1 MHWPCMVAVLL
12 ARCYNYWPC
21 VCQVQLYFKPCKW
34 FIFFLLNVFLSGDQ
48 QLDSAI
54 FFFSTQGIAK
64 VHGSDTAH
72 IFSVVVWL
80 SELQELGSE
89 FVYGFIQVMDGE
101 KDPRNLLT
109 AFQIV
114 QTLIQ
119 HFPIGKFCSWIVR
132 QKSDFWFIYW
142 PLMKP
147 CRTCR
152 NFYRVSQLNVLF
164 IIQNHNGWY

>member
-1 MHWPCMVAVLL
+1 MFFYLAISSSTVL
-12 ARCYNYWPC
+12 
-21 VCQVQLYFKPCKW
+21 F
-34 FIFFLLNVFLSGDQ
+34 FFFL
-48 QLDSAI
+48 
-54 FFFSTQGIAK
+54 TQGIAK
-64 VHGSDTAH
+64 VHSSDNNLFLSQPEFTAH

-132 QKSDFWFIYW
+132 QKSDF
-142 PLMKP
+142 
-147 CRTCR
+147 
-152 NFYRVSQLNVLF
+152 
-164 IIQNHNGWY
+164 